1 MIYILVSHK
10 VADFEKWKPVF
21 DSDEKARKSF
31 GVNVKK
37 LFRSVDEPNDLHILF
52 DAPDEAS
59 AKGCIERPELKKLME
74 SAGVISE
81 PVFKIMDLA

>member
-10 VADFEKWKPVF
+10 ITDFGKWKPVF
-21 DSDEKARKSF
+21 DSDEKERKTY

-37 LFRSVDEPNDLHILF
+37 LFRALDDPNDIHVLF
-52 DAPDEAS
+52 EAPDESS
-59 AKGCIERPELKKLME
+59 AKACIARPHLKNLML

-81 PVFKIMDLA
+81 PVFKILNLS